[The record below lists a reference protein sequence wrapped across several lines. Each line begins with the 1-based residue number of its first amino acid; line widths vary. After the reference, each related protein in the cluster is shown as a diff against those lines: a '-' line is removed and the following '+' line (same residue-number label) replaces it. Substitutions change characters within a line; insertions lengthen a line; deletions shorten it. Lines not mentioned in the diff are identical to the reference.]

1 MTSQDTGRGWVCR
14 MGALLHRPAGEGCPG
29 HCGSFRHRPGEL
41 HEGGVLLE
49 EGGVLLEEGGGHF
62 G

>member
-1 MTSQDTGRGWVCR
+1 

-41 HEGGVLLE
+41 HEGGMLLD
-49 EGGVLLEEGGGHF
+49 EGRVHF